1 MINTEIS
8 INKRLICYQTKRQLS
23 LLRGGFT
30 MRVKRYFKRQMKQK
44 KVTRTLFYSVLASI
58 LVAISLLLSSGDAN
72 ACASCGCTLSNDW
85 ENLQF
90 SSTSGLKI
98 DLSYNY
104 IDQDQLRSGAKPISP
119 AAASQIVVN
128 GSSKEVEKFTINNYV
143 NLGIDYSV
151 SRDWGINVVV
161 PYIDRKHSTLG
172 TASDGS
178 TGGPGGGQYDSHTDS
193 FGDVKIIGRYQG
205 FTPQCR
211 FGILYGLKLPTG
223 SYTDTGNSTDPTA
236 PGPVAIDRGLQPGTG
251 TTDVILGAY
260 YADGLSQDWD
270 YFTQALFQK
279 ALDSRDDYRP
289 GDGFNFN
296 LGLRYAGIPNVG
308 PILQL
313 NYRYVQHDVGSNADE
328 LNTGGILL
336 YISPGISVSI
346 NRQVS
351 VYAFYQYPI
360 YQELYGIQLAPHYT
374 TTVGMR
380 YSF

>member
-1 MINTEIS
+1 
-8 INKRLICYQTKRQLS
+8 
-23 LLRGGFT
+23 
-30 MRVKRYFKRQMKQK
+30 MRVKRYFKQQMKQK

-104 IDQDQLRSGAKPISP
+104 IDQDQLRSGVKPISP

-128 GSSKEVEKFTINNYV
+128 GSSKEVEKYTINNYV

-205 FTPQCR
+205 FTHNAGLAFSMDSSCR
-211 FGILYGLKLPTG
+211 
-223 SYTDTGNSTDPTA
+223 
-236 PGPVAIDRGLQPGTG
+236 
-251 TTDVILGAY
+251 LGAI
-260 YADGLSQDWD
+260 L
-270 YFTQALFQK
+270 TQETRLIRPRLVQ
-279 ALDSRDDYRP
+279 SRLTAACNR
-289 GDGFNFN
+289 
-296 LGLRYAGIPNVG
+296 G
-308 PILQL
+308 P
-313 NYRYVQHDVGSNADE
+313 
-328 LNTGGILL
+328 
-336 YISPGISVSI
+336 
-346 NRQVS
+346 
-351 VYAFYQYPI
+351 
-360 YQELYGIQLAPHYT
+360 APL
-374 TTVGMR
+374 M
-380 YSF
+380 